1 MTQERTPTGAT
12 VPASGRLPCGRD
24 IDALVEQVA
33 DGAGG
38 RRDAHQRSCPHCQAA
53 LAEFER
59 LWAPVRAVSDHRP
72 RAPEGLLDEA
82 LRSIRGVAADPEF
95 GRIESDR
102 GRTRV
107 SARVVVALA
116 RHLASR
122 VPGVRVALS
131 RLVAAGEGPET
142 SVIDDG
148 PEPEVTAGVV
158 GGSTVV
164 AITLAADYGQD
175 LEALGTRIRTVVADG
190 IRALTGLEP
199 VAVQVH
205 VDDVL
210 L

>member
-1 MTQERTPTGAT
+1 MTQERTPSGAAA
-12 VPASGRLPCGRD
+12 PASGRLPCGRE
-24 IDALVEQVA
+24 IDALVAQVA
-33 DGAGG
+33 DGAGD
-38 RRDAHQRSCPHCQAA
+38 RRDAHQRDCPHCQAA
-53 LAEFER
+53 LAEFDR

-82 LRSIRGVAADPEF
+82 LRSIRGVAADPEY
-95 GRIESDR
+95 GRIEDDR

-131 RLVAAGEGPET
+131 RLVVAGAGPET
-142 SVIDDG
+142 SVIDG
-148 PEPEVTAGVV
+148 PTPEVTAGVV

-190 IRALTGLEP
+190 IRAVTGLEP

>member
-1 MTQERTPTGAT
+1 M
-12 VPASGRLPCGRD
+12 
-24 IDALVEQVA
+24 
-33 DGAGG
+33 
-38 RRDAHQRSCPHCQAA
+38 
-53 LAEFER
+53 
-59 LWAPVRAVSDHRP
+59 RAVSDHRP

-142 SVIDDG
+142 SVIDG
-148 PEPEVTAGVV
+148 PGPEVTAGVV

-190 IRALTGLEP
+190 IRAVTGLEP

>member
-1 MTQERTPTGAT
+1 MTQERTPHSADA
-12 VPASGRLPCGRD
+12 PASGHLPCGRD
-24 IDALVEQVA
+24 TDALVAQVA
-33 DGAGG
+33 DGAGD
-38 RRDAHQRSCPHCQAA
+38 RLDAHQRTCPHCQAA
-53 LAEFER
+53 LAEFDR

-72 RAPEGLLDEA
+72 QAPEGLLDEA

-95 GRIESDR
+95 GRIEDDR

-107 SARVVVALA
+107 SARVVVALS

-131 RLVAAGEGPET
+131 RLVVAGGGPVT
-142 SVIDDG
+142 SVIGG
-148 PEPEVTAGVV
+148 PGPEVTAGVV

-190 IRALTGLEP
+190 IRAVTGLEP
-199 VAVQVH
+199 VSVQVH